1 MISLKQDEV
10 RCYVTSNICS
20 QLRKFNSPIS
30 SVRRHSFVSLRT
42 SVEEAICTR
51 TSETL
56 TNRQRSI
63 AN

>member
-42 SVEEAICTR
+42 SVTYEKENNPR
-51 TSETL
+51 KRL
-56 TNRQRSI
+56 FVHVHQKR
-63 AN
+63 